1 MKKTETRMTKFVNG
15 NPIDPCRERLI
26 LQSFERRRDAVNNLM
41 ILPPEPYEMDVPRV
55 NPRET
60 WPDRGPATFSR
71 PEGTKESASADDYN
85 FDNFDN
91 AEDAAFGLPGYNP
104 EGSETA

>member
-1 MKKTETRMTKFVNG
+1 MTKFVNG
-15 NPIDPCRERLI
+15 NPIDPHHEKVI
-26 LQSFERRRDAVNNLM
+26 LQSFERRLDAINNLM

-60 WPDRGPATFSR
+60 WPDRGPAAFSK
-71 PEGTKESASADDYN
+71 PEGKEESATADDYN

-91 AEDAAFGLPGYNP
+91 AEDAAFGLPGDIP